1 MSYRGRECSECQKS
15 NLRGMRNVKRKFEME
30 FVIDVVLNPERG
42 RGGRYLLGMSSG
54 ELEKKS
60 CSCDRR
66 NLISSLQFIL
76 KGG

>member
-54 ELEKKS
+54 ELE
-60 CSCDRR
+60 
-66 NLISSLQFIL
+66 
-76 KGG
+76 